1 MPQFRQ
7 ENTAQYGTD
16 TIRQAERHVHKTGIY
31 KFSVTYGI
39 CHNACTPA
47 GKRINQKEPAKF
59 VKCIDQF
66 IFPFLFF
73 LCVLLY
79 KDARVKMSFFF
90 VTETIHR
97 HHWCQKIFDSDR
109 QYTCKQD
116 CLQEK
121 NWFVLFLYKNNITV
135 ILNIHFTF
143 FYFSV
148 Y

>member
-1 MPQFRQ
+1 MKNMLQDQPCHNGHERCQKCSSYKQEKNPMPQFRQ

-66 IFPFLFF
+66 IFPF
-73 LCVLLY
+73 
-79 KDARVKMSFFF
+79 S
-90 VTETIHR
+90 
-97 HHWCQKIFDSDR
+97 
-109 QYTCKQD
+109 
-116 CLQEK
+116 
-121 NWFVLFLYKNNITV
+121 LFLICVT
-135 ILNIHFTF
+135 I
-143 FYFSV
+143 
-148 Y
+148 

>member
-66 IFPFLFF
+66 IFPF
-73 LCVLLY
+73 
-79 KDARVKMSFFF
+79 S
-90 VTETIHR
+90 
-97 HHWCQKIFDSDR
+97 
-109 QYTCKQD
+109 
-116 CLQEK
+116 
-121 NWFVLFLYKNNITV
+121 LFLMCVTI
-135 ILNIHFTF
+135 
-143 FYFSV
+143 
-148 Y
+148 